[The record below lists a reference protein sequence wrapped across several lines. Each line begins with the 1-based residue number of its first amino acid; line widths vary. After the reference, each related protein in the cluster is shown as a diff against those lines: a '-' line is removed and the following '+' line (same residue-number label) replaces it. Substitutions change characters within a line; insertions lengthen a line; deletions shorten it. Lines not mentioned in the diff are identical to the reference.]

1 MDAMAALTDSKAA
14 RNVHSGSPYGE
25 TVTNDRQLWVMNH
38 GADWRADAASEV
50 TVIVLTSGAAEQRAD
65 PAHALGGDLGVVAE
79 LLRHPAGAAARAE
92 LPHGDPDRLG
102 HHVGGGRIVG

>member
-1 MDAMAALTDSKAA
+1 
-14 RNVHSGSPYGE
+14 
-25 TVTNDRQLWVMNH
+25 MNH

-50 TVIVLTSGAAEQRAD
+50 TVIGLTSGAAEQRAD

>member
-1 MDAMAALTDSKAA
+1 
-14 RNVHSGSPYGE
+14 
-25 TVTNDRQLWVMNH
+25 
-38 GADWRADAASEV
+38 
-50 TVIVLTSGAAEQRAD
+50 
-65 PAHALGGDLGVVAE
+65 VVAK

>member
-1 MDAMAALTDSKAA
+1 MRWLLSRIVKLRGMSTPVPLT
-14 RNVHSGSPYGE
+14 GE